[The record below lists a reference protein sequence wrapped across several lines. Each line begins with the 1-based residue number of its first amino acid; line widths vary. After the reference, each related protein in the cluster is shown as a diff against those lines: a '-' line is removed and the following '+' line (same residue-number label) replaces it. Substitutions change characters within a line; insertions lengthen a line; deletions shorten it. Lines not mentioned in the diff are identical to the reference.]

1 MGKAPA
7 VIIIAR
13 LESRSE
19 KLLQSHADSIRHGA
33 RLDQADKQW
42 HLTSPTPYDPPL
54 TYGGWTQARALGARI
69 GGILRA
75 REEEQEDIK
84 SNGMTGGT
92 SEQTGQKRKRKH
104 KIIIHSSPFVRCV
117 QTSIA
122 IGAGIGQFKGR
133 TPSVTKHHT
142 MHSGSPHI
150 HALENS
156 PGLSAIPEPAEDVPT
171 TPLLPEPSP
180 LPSNPDS
187 AESLTSAPL
196 IPCQSKNHRVA
207 ELRLDAFLGEWLSP
221 DYFEN
226 ITPPPESVMMVASAK
241 ADLLRPGE
249 AIEGSDSGRRTHGNF
264 PGGWSSDWSASSSA
278 DESEEKTGLAN
289 MAALGHALGHSL
301 PSRTRSSTHSSDSPA
316 SSYSRR
322 YLSKLN
328 TSPITSNPNN
338 ELAYVPPTPTYA
350 ISSSDAIP
358 VGYVAHARDACIDV
372 SYQWDSMR
380 PPQCWGNGGEYG
392 EEWSSMHRRFRN
404 GLSKMIEWYEEH
416 GTAVDKA
423 AEMFVDTA
431 EEEETDTVLI
441 LVTHGAGCNALLG
454 ALTNQPVL
462 LDVGMASLTMAVRKG
477 GVAKSARQKRRE
489 VEDANSTNNTNA
501 PSSARRNSR
510 RGSIDLGIAEDYEMK
525 FTASTDHLRAGSNPL
540 SGSAGSPRIGF
551 SGSNSPYRRPATSFS
566 GDSFTIGE
574 GAATFST
581 APSARPITAGAA
593 FSSAGGLHRSMSG
606 HSAMRN
612 GVYPAISSAPKIS
625 SGLWKSGTTWS
636 SSSNNEGI
644 SESGGESDPL
654 PNFGSMNAKS
664 IAACA
669 TRDLDGSNDLSLRRK
684 DSNVAPDVQVR
695 PEEEEQQQEQDT
707 EVNGNGTRDLNRS
720 TTPVASAKPY
730 NQLKSP
736 PYTRTHAHTPTRTA
750 SQMGLWG
757 SGFRKDPNM
766 PKRRWTVVENTAG

>member
-7 VIIIAR
+7 VIIIA
-13 LESRSE
+13 
-19 KLLQSHADSIRHGA
+19 RHGA

-84 SNGMTGGT
+84 GNGMTSGA

-122 IGAGIGQFKGR
+122 IGAGIGQFRGR
-133 TPSVTKHHT
+133 APSMAKHHT

-156 PGLSAIPEPAEDVPT
+156 PGLSAIPEPAEDFPT

-180 LPSNPDS
+180 LPPNPDP
-187 AESLTSAPL
+187 AAPLASAPL
-196 IPCQSKNHRVA
+196 IP
-207 ELRLDAFLGEWLSP
+207 GEWLSP

-289 MAALGHALGHSL
+289 MAALGHALSHSL
-301 PSRTRSSTHSSDSPA
+301 PNRTRSSTHSSDSPG

-322 YLSKLN
+322 YPSKPN
-328 TSPITSNPNN
+328 TSLITANPNDD
-338 ELAYVPPTPTYA
+338 LAYVPPTPTYA

-392 EEWSSMHRRFRN
+392 EEWSSMHRRLRN

-416 GTAVDKA
+416 GTAVNKA
-423 AEMFVDTA
+423 AEMFVDMA
-431 EEEETDTVLI
+431 EEEATDTVLI

-462 LDVGMASLTMAVRKG
+462 LDVGMASLTMAVRKR
-477 GVAKSARQKRRE
+477 GVAKSARQKRSE
-489 VEDANSTNNTNA
+489 IEDANSTNNTNA
-501 PSSARRNSR
+501 PSSARRNGR

-540 SGSAGSPRIGF
+540 SGSAGSPRIG
-551 SGSNSPYRRPATSFS
+551 SSASNSPSRRPATSFS
-566 GDSFTIGE
+566 SDSFTIGE

-581 APSARPITAGAA
+581 GPSARAITAGAA
-593 FSSAGGLHRSMSG
+593 FSSAGGLHRSKSG

-612 GVYPAISSAPKIS
+612 GMYPAISSAPKVS
-625 SGLWKSGTTWS
+625 SGLWRSGTMWS
-636 SSSNNEGI
+636 SNSNNEGT
-644 SESGGESDPL
+644 SESGGENDPL
-654 PNFGSMNAKS
+654 PDFVSMNAKS

-669 TRDLDGSNDLSLRRK
+669 TRGLDGSNDLGLRRK
-684 DSNVAPDVQVR
+684 DSNVAPDEQVR
-695 PEEEEQQQEQDT
+695 PGEEEQQQEQQQQQQEEEEEQDT
-707 EVNGNGTRDLNRS
+707 EVNGNGTQALNRS
-720 TTPVASAKPY
+720 TTPIASSKPY
-730 NQLKSP
+730 NQLKSS

-757 SGFRKDPNM
+757 NGFKKDSNM
-766 PKRRWTVVENTAG
+766 PKRRWTVVENPAG